1 MASRNRKRRT
11 RKKGWLP
18 GCEVIIRDGRDALRF
33 TGHSIEEVMKVVDI
47 KLRGQKR
54 RKVRW

>member
-1 MASRNRKRRT
+1 MGFRNRKR
-11 RKKGWLP
+11 KKRQNNSK
-18 GCEVIIRDGRDALRF
+18 CEVIIREGYDMVRF
-33 TGHSIEEVMKVVDI
+33 RAQDMNELMKIVDI